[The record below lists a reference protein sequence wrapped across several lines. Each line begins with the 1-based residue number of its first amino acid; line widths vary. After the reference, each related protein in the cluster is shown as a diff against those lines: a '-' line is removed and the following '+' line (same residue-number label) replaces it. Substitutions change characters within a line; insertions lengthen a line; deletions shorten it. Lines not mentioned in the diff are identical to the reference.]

1 MENKHKL
8 SINQWAIEDRP
19 REKMMEK
26 GAAALSDA
34 ELLAIL
40 IGSGNTEESAVELMR
55 RLLLSCDNNLNSL
68 AKWEVCDYSR
78 FKGMGPAKSIT
89 VMAALEL
96 GKRRKLQNT
105 KERLRISCSKDI
117 YDIFQP
123 VMCDLEQEEF
133 WVLLLNQWAIEDRPR
148 EKMMEKG
155 AAALS
160 DAELLAILIG
170 SGNTEESAVELMR
183 RLLLSC
189 DNNLNSL
196 AKWEVC
202 DYSRFKGMGP
212 AKSITV
218 MAALELGKRRKLQNT
233 KERLRISCS
242 KDIYDIFQPVMCDLE
257 QEEFWVL
264 LLNQATRLID
274 KVRISTGGIDGTYTD
289 VRTILREALLQRA
302 TQIAVVHNH
311 PSGNIQ
317 PSQPDRTL
325 TEHIRQ
331 AADTMNIHLIDH
343 VIVCEDKF
351 YSFADEGLL

>member
-8 SINQWAIEDRP
+8 SINQWAPEDRP
-19 REKMMEK
+19 REKMIEK

-55 RLLLSCDNNLNSL
+55 RLLLSCDNNLNTL

-96 GKRRKLQNT
+96 GKRRKLQNIR
-105 KERLRISCSKDI
+105 ERLRITCSKDI
-117 YDIFQP
+117 YEIFQP
-123 VMCDLEQEEF
+123 LMCDL
-133 WVLLLNQWAIEDRPR
+133 A
-148 EKMMEKG
+148 
-155 AAALS
+155 
-160 DAELLAILIG
+160 
-170 SGNTEESAVELMR
+170 
-183 RLLLSC
+183 
-189 DNNLNSL
+189 
-196 AKWEVC
+196 
-202 DYSRFKGMGP
+202 
-212 AKSITV
+212 
-218 MAALELGKRRKLQNT
+218 
-233 KERLRISCS
+233 
-242 KDIYDIFQPVMCDLE
+242 

-264 LLNQATRLID
+264 LLNQATKLID
-274 KVRISTGGIDGTYTD
+274 RIRISSGGIDGTYAD
-289 VRTILREALLQRA
+289 VRSILREALMQRA

-325 TEHIRQ
+325 TEHIRK
-331 AADTMNIHLIDH
+331 AADTMNIRLVDH
-343 VIVCEDKF
+343 VIVCDDGF

>member
-133 WVLLLNQWAIEDRPR
+133 WVLLLN
-148 EKMMEKG
+148 
-155 AAALS
+155 
-160 DAELLAILIG
+160 
-170 SGNTEESAVELMR
+170 
-183 RLLLSC
+183 
-189 DNNLNSL
+189 
-196 AKWEVC
+196 
-202 DYSRFKGMGP
+202 
-212 AKSITV
+212 
-218 MAALELGKRRKLQNT
+218 
-233 KERLRISCS
+233 
-242 KDIYDIFQPVMCDLE
+242 
-257 QEEFWVL
+257 
-264 LLNQATRLID
+264 